1 MTLVTGSTTQEERKP
16 AEPLGH
22 LASLIEEW
30 KIAQLLGKK
39 KRKLERELQEQM
51 LKKAEEEKNKRLKNK
66 LKHEKRRMKIKE
78 RTRAKK
84 AIIREESDEAD
95 E

>member
-1 MTLVTGSTTQEERKP
+1 
-16 AEPLGH
+16 
-22 LASLIEEW
+22 
-30 KIAQLLGKK
+30 
-39 KRKLERELQEQM
+39 M
-51 LKKAEEEKNKRLKNK
+51 LKRAEEEKNKRLKNK